1 MTRHRKLTKIEKI
14 GFGAGDTAV
23 NISLM
28 SIALLLT
35 FFYTDIFGLD
45 LKQMAFLFLI
55 VRLIDAVTDPLMGWI
70 TDRVN
75 SRYGRYRPWIGLAAI
90 PFGISVYLVFA
101 NPDIPH
107 EQKIVWAYATYIF
120 NTIMFTVV
128 TIPYISLIGVIT
140 DSPEERLSANAYRFV
155 MAKMAVLFITT
166 FLTALATW
174 FGNGDKAE
182 GFGAA
187 MAIMAITSSI
197 ALLFCFTTTTERV
210 EAPINKSPVKEQ
222 IFLLFKND
230 QWATLAT
237 ASVFMIIGFVIRGSI
252 AFHYATY
259 YLLIDG
265 GVWFA
270 VFMSMWAIGGITAT
284 FFSAWLTAR
293 FCKVKIFEYSM
304 FSAAAVAAVMFFSVG
319 QGDIALG
326 IFFYFLVC
334 FMSEINTPIF
344 WASITEVIDYG
355 EHKSGKRVS
364 GLTFGSF
371 SFLQKFGMGV
381 AGFAVGQML
390 AYLGYLPGVE
400 QSETT
405 LTGMSL
411 MISVIPGAF
420 FLATGIV
427 MRRYIISNEYY
438 KANLA
443 SLREP
448 KSTL

>member
-1 MTRHRKLTKIEKI
+1 MTPHRKLTKIEKI

-45 LKQMAFLFLI
+45 LGHMAFLFLI
-55 VRLIDAVTDPLMGWI
+55 VRLIDAITDPLMGWI

-101 NPDIPH
+101 NPDLPY
-107 EQKIVWAYATYIF
+107 EQKIVWAYVTYIF
-120 NTIMFTVV
+120 NTIMFTIV

-155 MAKMAVLFITT
+155 MAKGAVLFITT

-174 FGNGDKAE
+174 LGNGNKAE

-187 MAIMAITSSI
+187 MAIMALTSSI
-197 ALLFCFTTTTERV
+197 ALLFCFSTTTERV
-210 EAPINKSPVKEQ
+210 AAPVNKYPVKEQ
-222 IFLLFKND
+222 IYLLFKND
-230 QWATLAT
+230 QWVTLAT
-237 ASVFMIIGFVIRGSI
+237 AFVFMMIGFVIRGSI

-270 VFMSMWAIGGITAT
+270 VFMSMWAIGGIAAT
-284 FFSAWLTAR
+284 FVSTWLTAI
-293 FCKVKIFEYSM
+293 FCKVRIFEYSM
-304 FSAAAVAAVMFFSVG
+304 FSAAAAAAIMFFSVG

-326 IFFYFLVC
+326 IIFYFLVC
-334 FMSEINTPIF
+334 FLSEINTPIF

-355 EHKSGKRVS
+355 EYKSGKRVS

-371 SFLQKFGMGV
+371 SFLQKLAMGI
-381 AGFAVGQML
+381 AGFFVGQML
-390 AYLGYLPGVE
+390 AYLGYLPGVA
-400 QSETT
+400 QSDIA

-411 MISVIPGAF
+411 MISIIPGTF
-420 FLATGIV
+420 FLATAIV
-427 MRRYIISNEYY
+427 MRRFIVSNEYY

-443 SLREP
+443 SLRESKNP
-448 KSTL
+448 L